1 MKHLFRRAGAA
12 ILAAALA
19 IAGPATACTGISL
32 RASDGSVVVAR
43 TVEWALSDAAHDR
56 LMVFPRRHAFVGTT
70 PDGLTGMRWEGRHG
84 FVTMTAYGQPFG
96 PDGMMSGVSSLD
108 PALIVQRPR
117 TPAFQAG
124 NTGSN
129 PVGGTLGAW

>member
-1 MKHLFRRAGAA
+1 MRAAPFVAA
-12 ILAAALA
+12 C
-19 IAGPATACTGISL
+19 GQ
-32 RASDGSVVVAR
+32 
-43 TVEWALSDAAHDR
+43 EW
-56 LMVFPRRHAFVGTT
+56 GTRYT
-70 PDGLTGMRWEGRHG
+70 PQ
-84 FVTMTAYGQPFG
+84 AFG
-96 PDGMMSGVSSLD
+96 PDGMWSGVSSLD